1 MTSTPPPPVAG
12 AVVPDSTAAGATATA
27 VAAERAEAR
36 AARRQRT
43 LLGATTV
50 LVLLLAWIVTAR
62 MGWVRPVALPKPLGV
77 WDALVRVQT
86 EGFRG
91 HSLLQ
96 HLLISLTRVLVAFS
110 IALVL
115 AVPLGLLAGV
125 SPKFEALL
133 DPVINFLRVLPP
145 LAYLFLLIIWLGI
158 GETSKVTLL
167 LLAAF
172 PPIFIAVAQG
182 VRRIPETRLEAARML
197 GARGSGYL
205 RSAVLPSVLPDLFTG
220 ARVAIGFTYTTVVAA
235 EIVAADSGIGWMTL
249 TAYKFLQTDV
259 VWVGMLVMGF
269 TGIALD
275 ALVRGLHRHFVPW
288 QGRA

>member
-1 MTSTPPPPVAG
+1 VSAGPPPTDVVATPRSAG
-12 AVVPDSTAAGATATA
+12 DASGSAA
-27 VAAERAEAR
+27 AAERAEAR
-36 AARRQRT
+36 AASRRRV

-50 LVLLLAWIVTAR
+50 LVLLAAWVTATSLDL
-62 MGWVRPVALPKPLGV
+62 VRDVALPTPASV
-77 WDALVRVQT
+77 VEAAVRTET
-86 EGFRG
+86 EGYRG
-91 HSLLQ
+91 HALHE
-96 HLLISLTRVLVAFS
+96 HLLISLGRVLLAFA
-110 IALVL
+110 IALL
-115 AVPLGLLAGV
+115 SAVPLGILAGV
-125 SPKFEALL
+125 SPSFEALL
-133 DPVINFLRVLPP
+133 DPVVNFLRVLPP

-182 VRRIPETRLEAARML
+182 VRRIPQTRLDAASML
-197 GARGSGYL
+197 GARGWRYL
-205 RSAVLPSVLPDLFTG
+205 RHAVLPSVLPDLFTG

-269 TGIALD
+269 TGMALD
-275 ALVRGLHRHFVPW
+275 AVVRALHRHYVPW